1 MDKILQVF
9 SSSTWRTGTYRAG
22 PLLTPELNIGPSMQA
37 LNPPSEWTKSCKF
50 RAPPRGTEPP
60 SEWTKS
66 CKFRTPP
73 RDSANIDVGGYGG
86 SISSLDSFDD
96 ISRIKMLSVRTCKIL
111 SINRRLLSQKEMKDR
126 VWSFEL

>member
-9 SSSTWRTGTYRAG
+9 SSSNWRTGTYRAG

-50 RAPPRGTEPP
+50 R
-60 SEWTKS
+60 
-66 CKFRTPP
+66 TPP

-86 SISSLDSFDD
+86 NISSLDSFDD

-111 SINRRLLSQKEMKDR
+111 SISRMPSWDSLVKTITLCDPELAQMIKI
-126 VWSFEL
+126 SFQIVLFRF